1 MRQRYI
7 FAFLGLV
14 LASGYAFAGQ
24 APTPVAPQGETR
36 VVSTLGHWPVE
47 VVLKTH
53 EVQIGKP
60 SDPRPDIINS
70 SCTYSRYPCSVVDL
84 INIKVNSNPIFVPRS
99 VFCDLADLDTA
110 EMGASGKGVV
120 LTLTGGDA
128 SEAYVVKIW
137 FDAEAVK
144 RRILWSAIEPKQPLE
159 ETVYHMVS
167 LGN

>member
-1 MRQRYI
+1 MRYPYVI
-7 FAFLGLV
+7 AFLSLV
-14 LASGYAFAGQ
+14 LTSGYAFAGQ

-36 VVSTLGHWPVE
+36 VVVTLGHRSIE

-60 SDPRPDIINS
+60 SDPRPDVISS
-70 SCTYSRYPCSVVDL
+70 SCTYSRYPCSIVDH
-84 INIKVNSNPIFVPRS
+84 IDIKVNNNSIFVPRS

-110 EMGASGKGVV
+110 ELGASGKGII

-128 SEAYVVKIW
+128 SEAYIVKIW

-159 ETVYHMVS
+159 ETVYHVVS
-167 LGN
+167 VGN